1 MLRKLFLVLVLGLS
15 IVVFILGKDVLHTT
29 DAQRYAVLANNLV
42 SGRGYTLNGFPE
54 LIFPPGFSLLIVPLV
69 LLGLSLDLSVA
80 IVMATGYF
88 LLGLAILL
96 LTKEFFEEKIAML
109 ASLFVL
115 VNGNLIL
122 WSVLGYAEIL
132 LFGFLLMAAY
142 FFIAKKK
149 NVYLSG
155 FLAGLAFLIK
165 PEALIH
171 IFLFLSVLYLF
182 RRKTFVEK
190 LKKFSLPLLLIIFAY
205 SSYLFIHTGKLAVS
219 GKVATLEWVRYI
231 EDKNLTAERIF
242 YRNNEDGTLGPTI
255 KNYSL
260 SGINLKER
268 VRLNLISL
276 KQASFEIL
284 LPLKIVLVVIFL
296 NLLFIP
302 KTRKLFL
309 LLAPFVLPI
318 SISLVFQIEQ
328 RFLFPLIL
336 FTIFFLAHAL
346 LLPFKSKGKL
356 LTGGILLASLLTLL
370 AMTYYSY
377 YPLRK
382 EIPNLKREKAE
393 ILSFVSLIGNVP
405 LILSRKPVYSYFA
418 GADYYPL
425 PWVETEGD
433 FEKYL
438 NKHNGGLII
447 LDDWSRNTLPET
459 ESVIRNNFLG
469 KVQLIEHAAN

>member
-1 MLRKLFLVLVLGLS
+1 MLRKLFLVLIFGLS
-15 IVVFILGKDVLHTT
+15 IVVFILGKDVLQTT

-42 SGRGYTLNGFPE
+42 SGRGYTLDGFPE
-54 LIFPPGFSLLIVPLV
+54 LIFPPGFSLLIAPLI

-80 IVMATGYF
+80 IVMATGYL
-88 LLGLAILL
+88 LLGLGIFL

-109 ASLFVL
+109 VSLFVL
-115 VNGNLIL
+115 VNGNIIL

-142 FFIAKKK
+142 LFITKKK
-149 NVYLSG
+149 NSYLSG
-155 FLAGLAFLIK
+155 FFAGFAYLIK

-171 IFLFLSVLYLF
+171 IFLFLSLLYLF
-182 RRKTFVEK
+182 RRKTLVENF
-190 LKKFSLPLLLIIFAY
+190 KKFSLPLLLIIFAY

-231 EDKNLTAERIF
+231 EDKNLSAERIF
-242 YRNNEDGTLGPTI
+242 YRYNEDGTLGPTI

-284 LPLKIVLVVIFL
+284 LPLKVVLVIIFL

-336 FTIFFLAHAL
+336 FTIFFLVHSML
-346 LLPFKSKGKL
+346 LLSKSQDKL
-356 LTGGILLASLLTLL
+356 LTKGILLASLLTLL

-377 YPLRK
+377 YPLKK
-382 EIPNLKREKAE
+382 EMPNLKREKTE
-393 ILSFVSLIGNVP
+393 ILSFVSSIGNVP
-405 LILSRKPVYSYFA
+405 LILSRKPVYSYFT

-425 PWVETEGD
+425 PWVETKED
-433 FEKYL
+433 FKKYL
-438 NKHNGGLII
+438 DNHKEGLII
-447 LDDWSRNTLPET
+447 LDAWSRNTLPET
-459 ESVIRNNFLG
+459 ESVIRNNFAG
-469 KVQLIEHAAN
+469 KVQLIEYATN